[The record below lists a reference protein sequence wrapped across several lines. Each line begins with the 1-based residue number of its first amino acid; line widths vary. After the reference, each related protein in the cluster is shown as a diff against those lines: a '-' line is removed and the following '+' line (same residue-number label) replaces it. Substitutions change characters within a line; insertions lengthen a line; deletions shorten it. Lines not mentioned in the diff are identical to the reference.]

1 MPSFSITGLNV
12 TARTKSSPAS
22 ASQAAARMSR
32 AAAIKRALGRTS
44 DQRELGLRSRAR
56 LKDQAR
62 WAQAEDAVSV
72 EVSLRGVG
80 LATNHQCDLDRIYK
94 SPRLLLPVDASS
106 RCRIPNGVPLEPD
119 SRGPSPH
126 LIVDFD
132 IEPAVHEAEAC
143 VFLVV
148 RDAILPREVG
158 LLRGCRGRN
167 VEPDVAGIG
176 LSAGISGPCRIHIRD
191 DEDVIELA
199 SCSGKHDIVPTSET
213 VTS

>member
-12 TARTKSSPAS
+12 RARTKSSPPS
-22 ASQAAARMSR
+22 ASQAAGRMSR

-44 DQRELGLRSRAR
+44 DQRELGLRGRAR
-56 LKDQAR
+56 LNNQAR
-62 WAQAEDAVSV
+62 WAQDEDAVSV

-80 LATNHQCDLDRIYK
+80 LATNYQCDLDRICK
-94 SPRLLLPVDASS
+94 SPRLPLPVDASS

-132 IEPAVHEAEAC
+132 GGPAVYEAEAR

-148 RDAILPREVG
+148 RDAILPRQVG
-158 LLRGCRGRN
+158 LLRGCRCGG
-167 VEPDVAGIG
+167 VEPDVAGVG
-176 LSAGISGPCRIHIRD
+176 LFACVARRLR
-191 DEDVIELA
+191 VR
-199 SCSGKHDIVPTSET
+199 
-213 VTS
+213 

>member
-22 ASQAAARMSR
+22 ASQAAGRMSR
-32 AAAIKRALGRTS
+32 AAAIKRAVGRAS
-44 DQRELGLRSRAR
+44 DPRELGLRGRAR
-56 LKDQAR
+56 LNDQAR
-62 WAQAEDAVSV
+62 WAQDEDAVSV

-80 LATNHQCDLDRIYK
+80 LATNHQRDLDRIYK

-126 LIVDFD
+126 LVVDFD
-132 IEPAVHEAEAC
+132 IEPAVHQAEAC

-148 RDAILPREVG
+148 RAASLPREVG
-158 LLRGCRGRN
+158 RLRCRRARN
-167 VEPDVAGIG
+167 LEPA
-176 LSAGISGPCRIHIRD
+176 LR
-191 DEDVIELA
+191 
-199 SCSGKHDIVPTSET
+199 
-213 VTS
+213 